1 MWDYIAG
8 NLLYTLPFALLYL
21 AGMVAA
27 AINIG
32 RAPAAAFMVMTAC
45 FIMLMVLIAGQVFH
59 AWVYS
64 TQSYDSVGYKIYGY
78 VRTITDLFT
87 MGLLVFAAF
96 VGRGKP
102 RVG

>member
-1 MWDYIAG
+1 
-8 NLLYTLPFALLYL
+8 
-21 AGMVAA
+21 
-27 AINIG
+27 
-32 RAPAAAFMVMTAC
+32 
-45 FIMLMVLIAGQVFH
+45 
-59 AWVYS
+59 VYS

-78 VRTITDLFT
+78 VRTITDLFA